1 MPVEGSGRGVQP
13 IVPASLIVIIDLIAT
28 TDIATIARR
37 GVTVRLRTSPKRDWE
52 KKAKD

>member
-1 MPVEGSGRGVQP
+1 MPVEDCGRGVQP